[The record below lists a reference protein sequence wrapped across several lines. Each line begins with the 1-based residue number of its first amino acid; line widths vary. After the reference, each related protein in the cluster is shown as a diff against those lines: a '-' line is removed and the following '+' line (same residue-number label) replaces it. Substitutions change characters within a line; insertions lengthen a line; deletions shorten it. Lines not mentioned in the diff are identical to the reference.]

1 MPDASFQPPPLPA
14 AAPRALL
21 RYDGTI
27 GGLYRI
33 YLPNL
38 LLTIVTLGIYRFW
51 GVTRIR
57 RYVWANMAMEGDAF
71 EYDGTGKQLFLSF
84 LLAGAML
91 FGLAIA
97 AGVLSAIIGHYHRSL
112 AILPIIVLELLI
124 SILALAA
131 PFSAQRYRLSHSL
144 WRGIRG
150 GMEGSAIKY
159 GIRSLAYYILAGI
172 TLYQLLPWATLRLK
186 ERLIN
191 ATYLG
196 DLKFTSRGRPGR
208 LYLVYLA
215 TFIAIIVLGGIVAA
229 GVWAIDAEGI
239 RAMALD
245 RPGAG
250 IDPATHRLASHAI
263 YYIIGGYVVF
273 GLGGALISCAY
284 TAAFWRNLLGGT
296 QLGGLQ
302 LGTGVSAT
310 QMLLLLAGN
319 IAILFVT
326 FGLGQPIII
335 HRTLTFYARNLLV
348 TGTLDAASIRQS
360 TRPVSGFGEGL
371 FQQLDAGAGL
381 V

>member
-1 MPDASFQPPPLPA
+1 M
-14 AAPRALL
+14 L

-57 RYVWANMAMEGDAF
+57 RYVWANTSMEGDAF

-91 FGLAIA
+91 FGLALA
-97 AGVLSAIIGHYHRSL
+97 AGVSAAVVGQYDRKL
-112 AILPIIVLELLI
+112 ALLPVIALELLVV
-124 SILALAA
+124 ILALAA

-150 GMEGSAIKY
+150 GMEGSAVKY

-172 TLYQLLPWATLRLK
+172 TLYQLLPWAALRLR

-191 ATYLG
+191 ASYLG
-196 DLKFTSRGRPGR
+196 DLKFSARGRAGR
-208 LYLVYLA
+208 LYLVFLA
-215 TFIAIIVLGGIVAA
+215 TFVAIVALGGIVAV
-229 GVWAIDAEGI
+229 GVWTIDAAGL

-250 IDPATHRLASHAI
+250 IDPATHSLARHAF
-263 YYIIGGYVVF
+263 YYIIGGYLAF
-273 GLGGALISCAY
+273 GIGGALISCAY

-302 LGTGVSAT
+302 LGTGVSALT
-310 QMLLLLAGN
+310 LLGLLAGN
-319 IAILFVT
+319 VGILAITLGF
-326 FGLGQPIII
+326 GQPIVI
-335 HRTLTFYARNLLV
+335 HRTLRFYARNVLV
-348 TGTLDAASIRQS
+348 TGALDAASIRQS
-360 TRPVSGFGEGL
+360 TRPVSGFGEGM

>member
-1 MPDASFQPPPLPA
+1 MQDASFQPPPLPG
-14 AAPRALL
+14 AAPRSLL

-57 RYVWANMAMEGDAF
+57 RYVWANTSMEGDAF

-91 FGLAIA
+91 VGLGLIA
-97 AGVLSAIIGHYHRSL
+97 GISSALIGRTHRSL
-112 AILPIIVLELLI
+112 ALLPIVVLDLLVA
-124 SILALAA
+124 ILALAA

-172 TLYQLLPWATLRLK
+172 TLYQLLPWAALRLK

-196 DLKFTSRGRPGR
+196 DLKFTARGRAGR

-215 TFIAIIVLGGIVAA
+215 TFLAIIALAGIVGA

-245 RPGAG
+245 KPGAD
-250 IDPATHRLASHAI
+250 IDPATQSLARHAI
-263 YYIIGGYVVF
+263 WYIIGGYVVF

-284 TAAFWRNLLGGT
+284 TAAFWRNVLGGT

-302 LGTGVSAT
+302 MGTGVRAA
-310 QMLLLLAGN
+310 QVLLLLAGN
-319 IAILFVT
+319 IAILVVT

-335 HRTLTFYARNLLV
+335 HRTLKFYARNLLV
-348 TGTLDAASIRQS
+348 TGVLDAASIRQS
-360 TRPVSGFGEGL
+360 ARPVSGFGEGL